1 MPYYLCFF
9 LTSLNSFSQTFSGT
23 GGATSDDGLNNDFLL
38 NVSGL
43 TPSVLNA
50 TDGSVSVCID
60 ITHTW
65 DSDLN
70 ILSNQLIKVRIIRAF
85 LIFN

>member
-9 LTSLNSFSQTFSGT
+9 LTSLNSFSQTFSGR
-23 GGATSDDGLNNDFLL
+23 GGAISDDGLNNDFLL

-50 TDGSVSVCID
+50 T
-60 ITHTW
+60 
-65 DSDLN
+65 
-70 ILSNQLIKVRIIRAF
+70 
-85 LIFN
+85 